1 MHSFTFQGT
10 GVALATPFTSEG
22 SVDFGALT
30 QLVEYVTNGGVD
42 YLVALGTT
50 AETPTLTTAEKSAIL
65 RHIVEVSAGS
75 VPIVAGVGGNDTLSV
90 VEAIEATDFSGV
102 SALLSVTPYYN
113 RPSQQGLF
121 EHYSRVADASRLP
134 VILYNVPSRTGV
146 NLVADTTLR
155 LASHPNIAAVKEA
168 SGNLAQAMEL
178 IKGAPEGFS
187 VVSGDDYLAFPMVL
201 LGASGVISVAANAV
215 PSQISQMIR
224 AALAFRVTD
233 GRAIHYA
240 LADLFCTLF
249 AEGNPVGVKA
259 ALSILGIAH
268 NQVRLPLVS
277 ATPQLLTTL
286 RQQLAP
292 FIPQHA

>member
-30 QLVEYVTNGGVD
+30 QLIEYVCNGGVD

-50 AETPTLTTAEKSAIL
+50 AETPTLTTAEKSVIL

-75 VPIVAGVGGNDTLSV
+75 VPVVAGVGGNDTLSV
-90 VEAIEATDFSGV
+90 VKSIEATDFSGV

-146 NLVADTTLR
+146 NLLADTTLR

-168 SGNLAQAMEL
+168 SGNLTQAMEL

-187 VVSGDDYLAFPMVL
+187 VVSGDDHLAFPMVV
-201 LGASGVISVAANAV
+201 LGAAGVISVAANAV

-224 AALAFRVTD
+224 AALEYRITD
-233 GRAIHYA
+233 GRAIHYS
-240 LADLFCTLF
+240 LTDLFCTLF
-249 AEGNPVGVKA
+249 SEGNPVGVKA
-259 ALSILGIAH
+259 ALSILGIAD
-268 NQVRLPLVS
+268 NRVRLPLVS
-277 ATPQLLTTL
+277 ATPQLLATL

-292 FIPQHA
+292 FIP

>member
-1 MHSFTFQGT
+1 MRSFTFQGT
-10 GVALATPFTSEG
+10 GVALATPFTADG
-22 SVDFGALT
+22 SVDFRALT
-30 QLVEYVTNGGVD
+30 QLVEYVIKGGVD

-50 AETPTLTTAEKSAIL
+50 AETPTLTPSEKSAIL

-75 VPIVAGVGGNDTLSV
+75 VPVVAGVGGNDTLAV
-90 VEAIEATDFSGV
+90 VKTLSATDFSGV

-121 EHYSRVADASRLP
+121 EHYSRVADASPLP

-146 NLVADTTLR
+146 NLVSETTLR

-178 IKGAPEGFS
+178 IKGAPAGFF
-187 VVSGDDYLAFPMVL
+187 VISGDDHLAFPMTV

-215 PSQISQMIR
+215 PFQISQMIR
-224 AALAFRVTD
+224 AALANRIAD
-233 GRAIHYA
+233 ARAIHYS
-240 LADLFCTLF
+240 LTELFSTLF

-259 ALSILGIAH
+259 ALSLLGISE
-268 NQVRLPLVS
+268 NCLRLPLVP
-277 ATPQLLTTL
+277 ATPSLQTALK
-286 RQQLAP
+286 QQLVP
-292 FIPQHA
+292 FMG

>member
-30 QLVEYVTNGGVD
+30 QLVEYVCNGGVD

-50 AETPTLTTAEKSAIL
+50 AETPTLTTAEKSVIL

-75 VPIVAGVGGNDTLSV
+75 VPVVAGVGGNDTLSV
-90 VEAIEATDFSGV
+90 VKSIEATDFSGV

-121 EHYSRVADASRLP
+121 EHYSRVADASPLP

-146 NLVADTTLR
+146 NLLADTTLR

-187 VVSGDDYLAFPMVL
+187 VVSGDDYLAFPMVV
-201 LGASGVISVAANAV
+201 LGAAGVISVAANAV

-224 AALAFRVTD
+224 AALEYRITD
-233 GRAIHYA
+233 GRAIHYS
-240 LADLFCTLF
+240 LTDLFCTLF

-259 ALSILGIAH
+259 ALSILGIAD
-268 NQVRLPLVS
+268 NRVRLPLVS
-277 ATPQLLTTL
+277 ATPQLLATL

-292 FIPQHA
+292 FIP